1 MCKFLS
7 HRCHH
12 LLGSYFLIF
21 CWCGQFNFRQ
31 SFSKNTNR
39 KKTQSSNSSNI
50 LLSLYRSFINSEY
63 TVTYNYVQRNSLL
76 LFISSLTTSFSTH
89 YFYPHF
95 SLQTLHTKLTKCSP
109 FYTFCVW
116 GNPTHP
122 GARFA
127 THWYSRPASGTRK
140 RPATGKLKMPAPG
153 ARRCP
158 VTGSRKSPVKRARSR
173 EPGKAKYS
181 SPK

>member
-1 MCKFLS
+1 MLS
-7 HRCHH
+7 
-12 LLGSYFLIF
+12 SYFLIF

-31 SFSKNTNR
+31 SFSENTNR

-95 SLQTLHTKLTKCSP
+95 SLQTLHTQLCTPQLFTSNFAHPTLHTPTFHTQLTKCSP

-116 GNPTHP
+116 GTQHTPEPDLLHIGILDQPREPERDPPLGN
-122 GARFA
+122 
-127 THWYSRPASGTRK
+127 
-140 RPATGKLKMPAPG
+140 
-153 ARRCP
+153 RRCP
-158 VTGSRKSPVKRARSR
+158 HR
-173 EPGKAKYS
+173 EPEGAR
-181 SPK
+181 